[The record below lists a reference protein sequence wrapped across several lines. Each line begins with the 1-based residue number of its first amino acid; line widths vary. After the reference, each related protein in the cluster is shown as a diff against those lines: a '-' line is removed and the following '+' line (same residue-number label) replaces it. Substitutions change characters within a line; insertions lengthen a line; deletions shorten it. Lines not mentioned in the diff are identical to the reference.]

1 MTRLL
6 DLSSFRSVRG
16 RLLALMAF
24 IVIPLAML
32 SIVLASA
39 NYQTVVKAIELS
51 QVQTLSNFAVRS
63 RIWFRGSLR
72 TLVATVLGV
81 QAGPENPVLCETILR
96 ETLAGLPGFQ
106 AISIMRPGNPDCHA
120 SVIAD
125 VTAGALSDLATL
137 QRAMPYVQQWAG
149 PSLAKTRYDA
159 VYVGSV
165 LHLLIFAKSIDQQGR
180 HWEAIVLMDSTLLDQ
195 AFEIGSVDGTTAV
208 ALMNRGKR
216 VVVSRNVE
224 ENEIAWL
231 PREERATAEI
241 SRWEDMSAD
250 GTRHVFASQIVAEP
264 DLYVLTRSDKAALNA
279 ALIQLLILSLTPL
292 LTLAVLFVAYAQVIQ
307 SNVVGWIAG
316 IEQAARSRQL
326 DPEGTVLAPLD
337 PTMPHDIRS
346 VAEAFNGMVEAARK
360 REFDLRG
367 LVASNQFLVRELH
380 HRVKNSLQVIQSYL
394 ALSRRQH
401 SGTDSIHLA
410 ETEAKVQV
418 LSTAYRLGLTEG
430 GMRLV
435 PVREFAEELINTLSN
450 SLRQPMQLIKAEITG
465 EAALIVDRIIP
476 LGLALVEA
484 VCAALAADTVA
495 SVSVHVNP
503 VSDDEL
509 LFRITASGKPPI
521 NMPPA
526 KIMAGLA
533 AQLGASQ
540 NHRAP
545 GDILSWT
552 FKT

>member
-1 MTRLL
+1 MTRLFS
-6 DLSSFRSVRG
+6 LSSFRSVRG

-24 IVIPLAML
+24 IVIPLAAL
-32 SIVLASA
+32 SIVLASV

-81 QAGPENPVLCETILR
+81 QAGPDNPDLCETILR
-96 ETLAGLPGFQ
+96 DTLAGLQGFQ

-120 SVIAD
+120 SVVQN
-125 VTAGALSDLATL
+125 VTAGELSDLAMQQKTL
-137 QRAMPYVQQWAG
+137 PYVQQWIG
-149 PSLAKTRYDA
+149 TSLALTRYDA
-159 VYVGSV
+159 VRIRGVF
-165 LHLLIFAKSIDQQGR
+165 HLMIFAKSADPLGR
-180 HWEAIVLMDSTLLDQ
+180 RWEAILLTDAALLDQ
-195 AFEIGSVDGTTAV
+195 AFEVGSVDGTTAI
-208 ALMNRGKR
+208 ALMNRGKK
-216 VVVSRNVE
+216 VVVSRNVDE
-224 ENEIAWL
+224 HDIAWL
-231 PREERATAEI
+231 PKEERAAAAI
-241 SRWEDMSAD
+241 SRWEDISAD
-250 GTRHVFASQIVAEP
+250 GTPHVFASQIVAEP

-279 ALIQLLILSLTPL
+279 ALIQFLILSFTPL
-292 LTLAVLFVAYAQVIQ
+292 LTLAVLFVTYAQVIQ

-316 IEQAARSRQL
+316 IERAARSRQL

-337 PTMPHDIRS
+337 PAMPHDIRS
-346 VAEAFNGMVEAARK
+346 VAEAFNAMVEAARK

-401 SGTDSIHLA
+401 TGTDSIHLA

-418 LSTAYRLGLTEG
+418 LSTAYRLGLTDG

-435 PVREFAEELINTLSN
+435 PVREFAEELIGTLS
-450 SLRQPMQLIKAEITG
+450 SSMRQPMQLIKAEMTG

-476 LGLALVEA
+476 FGLALVES
-484 VCAALAADTVA
+484 VGAALAADTLA

-503 VSDDEL
+503 VNDDEL
-509 LFRITASGKPPI
+509 FFLVTTSGKPPVNI
-521 NMPPA
+521 PPA

-533 AQLGASQ
+533 AQLGATQ
-540 NHRAP
+540 NDRAS
-545 GDILSWT
+545 GDILRWT
-552 FKT
+552 FKK